1 MLVLRSKLFYG
12 LVIDLKLR
20 IKFMYMICCTVF
32 DVLIV
37 KELILFRKR
46 FVVGFYVRSKLEGEK
61 FL

>member
-20 IKFMYMICCTVF
+20 IKFMYMICMVF

-46 FVVGFYVRSKLEGEK
+46 FVVGLYVRSKLEGEK

>member
-1 MLVLRSKLFYG
+1 
-12 LVIDLKLR
+12 
-20 IKFMYMICCTVF
+20 MICTVF